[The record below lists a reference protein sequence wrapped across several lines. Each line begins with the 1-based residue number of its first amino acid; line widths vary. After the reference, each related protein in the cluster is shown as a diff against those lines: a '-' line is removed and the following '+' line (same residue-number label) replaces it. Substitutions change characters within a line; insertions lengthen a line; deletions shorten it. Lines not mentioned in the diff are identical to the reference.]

1 MSIELRIERLVI
13 DEVVLGGDRASSV
26 RVALERELAQTLSHP
41 DAIRAL
47 SGIGAVMSLPACGM
61 PDAKRVR
68 TGLGGRIAVAVGEG
82 LGVGD
87 AAQMGSGLTKPGGRR
102 G

>member
-1 MSIELRIERLVI
+1 VSIELRIERLVI

-47 SGIGAVMSLPACGM
+47 SGIGAVMSLPVCGM
-61 PDAKRVR
+61 PEAKRVR
-68 TGLGGRIAVAVGEG
+68 TSLGGRIAAAVGKG
-82 LGVGD
+82 LGVGP
-87 AAQMGSGLTKPGGRR
+87 AEQTSVGLTKSGGRH